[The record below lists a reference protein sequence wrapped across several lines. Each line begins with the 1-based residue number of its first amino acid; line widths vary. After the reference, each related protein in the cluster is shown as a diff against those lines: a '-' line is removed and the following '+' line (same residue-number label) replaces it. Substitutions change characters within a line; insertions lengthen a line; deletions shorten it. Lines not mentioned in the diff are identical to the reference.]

1 MVTEKIENVVQ
12 STGVPLDRITR
23 DEKMLIIRKL
33 KENGVL
39 DMKGAVAETASILK
53 VSVPTVYRYMKEA

>member
-39 DMKGAVAETASILK
+39 DIHSEGFRSDRL
-53 VSVPTVYRYMKEA
+53 SVYEGSVIYE